1 MDNIQLAQALRD
13 LFQGF
18 ENGHGTYNPK
28 VTNTA
33 GKLVGHAEFIHE
45 PATLTTWINHIEGTI
60 GVGMGP
66 INNNSECLW
75 GAIDIDDYSVNHL
88 KLITKIQ
95 QLNLPLIV
103 VKSKSGGAHLMM
115 FLSEW
120 APADLVK
127 KRLEEMATILGHSHN
142 KEGRPT
148 EIFPRQTK
156 ILSER
161 GDTGNW
167 LNIPYF
173 GGDDSSRY
181 ALDTNAERISIKDF
195 LDLASKKKLS
205 TQQLSALEI
214 IQKNTKKNPEFKDT
228 PVCLGLIMEEGG
240 VYEGGR
246 NTFMYNMG
254 VYASKIHP
262 YNKEL
267 RNALMEE
274 WNNKYCNPPLNAK
287 EMCILQSTFDKHPD
301 YKYQCKEGLLKSYC
315 NVTLCKARKHGLSS
329 ACNLPSICDLTK
341 LEGPPSLYFLQINDT
356 RIELD
361 STETLL
367 NQTRFQVQCMEQAN
381 IVVPT
386 QKKAEWEALIASLT
400 EDMRI
405 IEAPPDTS
413 LEAKLEELLETFAEQ
428 INAGFDREDITRGL
442 PWLDT
447 KTGKIVFKL
456 SAFENYLQNNKFNK
470 FNRTQLVSKLKSW
483 GGENKMAK
491 IKGKNHNVWYIT
503 MDNISS
509 QAYEIRLKTE
519 RDIL

>member
-1 MDNIQLAQALRD
+1 MSIEQLAQRLMN
-13 LFQGF
+13 LFKGF
-18 ENGHGTYNPK
+18 ENGHGTYNPQ
-28 VTNTA
+28 VTNSV
-33 GKLVGHAEFIHE
+33 GKLVGHAEFVHE
-45 PATLTTWINHIEGTI
+45 PATLTTWLNHVNGVI

-88 KLITKIQ
+88 TIIQKIEKFK
-95 QLNLPLIV
+95 LPLIV

-120 APADLVK
+120 APAELVK

-173 GGDDSSRY
+173 GGNNSSRY
-181 ALDTNAERISIKDF
+181 ALDSKAEQIPLETFLDIAEKMQISIQLLKD
-195 LDLASKKKLS
+195 
-205 TQQLSALEI
+205 LEI
-214 IQKNTKKNPEFKDT
+214 VQKVKKNTEFKDA
-228 PVCLGLIMEEGG
+228 PVCIGLIVEEGG
-240 VYEGGR
+240 IDEGGR

-262 YNKEL
+262 HNKDL
-267 RNALMEE
+267 RNALIEE
-274 WNNKYCNPPLNAK
+274 WNNKYCNPPLSAK
-287 EMCILQSTFDKHPD
+287 EICIIQGTFDKHPD
-301 YKYQCKEGLLKSYC
+301 YKYQCKEALLKSYC
-315 NVTLCKARKHGLSS
+315 NVAICKARKYGLSS
-329 ACNLPSICDLTK
+329 ACNIPSISDLTK
-341 LEGPPSLYFLQINDT
+341 LEGPPSIYFLQINDT

-367 NQTRFQVQCMEQAN
+367 NQARFQVQCMEQAN
-381 IVVPT
+381 IVIPT
-386 QKKAEWEALIASLT
+386 QKKADWETLIASLT
-400 EDMRI
+400 EDIRI

-413 LEAKLEELLETFAEQ
+413 LEAKLEELLEIFTEQ

-456 SAFENYLQNNKFNK
+456 SAFENFLQNNKFNK

-483 GGENKMAK
+483 GGENKMIK
-491 IKGKNHNVWYIT
+491 IKGKNHNAWHIT
-503 MDNISS
+503 MDNISE
-509 QAYEIRLKTE
+509 QAFDIRLKTE